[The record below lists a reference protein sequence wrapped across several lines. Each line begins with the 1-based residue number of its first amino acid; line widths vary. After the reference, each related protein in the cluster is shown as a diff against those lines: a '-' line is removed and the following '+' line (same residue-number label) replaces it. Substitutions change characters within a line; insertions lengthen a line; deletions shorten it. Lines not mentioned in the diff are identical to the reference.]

1 MTTKIY
7 YLKAD
12 RTITTDANDSD
23 RVDGTTKTIYV
34 EAETE
39 EEMYEQAVNEFKQ
52 NSYNHSV
59 SASFLIDSKIFDP
72 DDLYVGRK
80 CRILSGKAGIR
91 ESVITAVSKS
101 DSGDYIKITFGNL
114 PVTLTRKIRK
124 ERS

>member
-7 YLKAD
+7 YLRAD

-52 NSYNHSV
+52 NAYNHSV
-59 SASFLIDSKIFDP
+59 SASFLIDSKIFDSN
-72 DDLYVGRK
+72 DLYVGRK
-80 CRILSGKAGIR
+80 CRILSEKAGIR

-101 DSGDYIKITFGNL
+101 DSGDYIKITFGSL
-114 PVTLTRKIRK
+114 PVTLTRKMRK